1 VPDRVAVPSPLS
13 VRLMPDGRVPVSPID
28 GMGAPVVVTVKVPAD
43 PSEKLVLLGD
53 VMAGADVAG
62 VTVSEKVVEWVVDE
76 PVPVT
81 VMVEVAI
88 GVDDDVVMVMVE
100 L

>member
-1 VPDRVAVPSPLS
+1 MEQGDQRPQARA
-13 VRLMPDGRVPVSPID
+13 
-28 GMGAPVVVTVKVPAD
+28 
-43 PSEKLVLLGD
+43 LVQLGSLYD
-53 VMAGADVAG
+53 
-62 VTVSEKVVEWVVDE
+62 VSEKVVEWVVDE